1 MIVNAKKML
10 KEARDNG
17 KCIAHFN
24 INNLE
29 WTKFILEK
37 CNELNKN
44 VIIGIM

>member
-29 WTKFILEK
+29 WTKYVM
-37 CNELNKN
+37 NYKN
-44 VIIGIM
+44 L